1 MNALLAGFLLSFSLI
16 MAIGSQ
22 NAFILR
28 QGLKVEHIFWV
39 CLICAISDAMLI
51 GIGVAGFSL
60 VLSQSDFWL
69 ATIRYAGAAFLFFY
83 GLMNFISA
91 FKGQSSLNASQV
103 NTPNSLRKTLL
114 ICLAFTWLNPHVY
127 LDTLLLIGSVSTR
140 YPGQGLNFFIGASL
154 ASLLFFFSLGY
165 GARLL
170 QPLFKRARAWQILD
184 IGTGIIMWSI
194 AISLIRTLSIFQE
207 SVS

>member
-28 QGLKVEHIFWV
+28 QGLKAEHVFWV
-39 CLICAISDAMLI
+39 CLLCAISDAMLI

-60 VLSQSDFWL
+60 VLSQSGFWL
-69 ATIRYAGAAFLFFY
+69 AAIRYSGAAFLFFY

-91 FKGQSSLNASQV
+91 IKGTSSLNASQ
-103 NTPNSLRKTLL
+103 PNSPSSLKKTLL

-170 QPLFKRARAWQILD
+170 QPLFKRAKAWQVLD
-184 IGTGIIMWSI
+184 ASTGVIMWWI
-194 AISLIRTLSIFQE
+194 AISLIE
-207 SVS
+207 Y

>member
-1 MNALLAGFLLSFSLI
+1 MTALLAGFLLSFSLI

-28 QGLKVEHIFWV
+28 QGLKAEHVFWV
-39 CLICAISDAMLI
+39 CLICAISDATLI
-51 GIGVAGFSL
+51 GIGVAGFSM
-60 VLSQSDFWL
+60 VLSQSSFWL
-69 ATIRYAGAAFLFFY
+69 TTIRYAGAAFLFFY

-103 NTPNSLRKTLL
+103 NTPNSLKKTLL

-140 YPGQGLNFFIGASL
+140 YPGQGLNFFLGASL

-184 IGTGIIMWSI
+184 IGTGVIMWSI
-194 AISLIRTLSIFQE
+194 AISLI
-207 SVS
+207 